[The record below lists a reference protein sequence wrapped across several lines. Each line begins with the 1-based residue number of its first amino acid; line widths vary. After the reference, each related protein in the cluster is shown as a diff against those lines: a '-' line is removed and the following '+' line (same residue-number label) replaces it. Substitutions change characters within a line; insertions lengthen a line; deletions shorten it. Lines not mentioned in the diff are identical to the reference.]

1 MLFVPSHCR
10 PPLDADRD
18 TTNAIRRQCEG
29 LTLNPTK
36 PQLEETL
43 PEGFTRNYAGYLI
56 KSARKRIHVS
66 KEIVATEEEFLEDY
80 IVVASFLGGKLTPLA
95 FAAWLANLYSHL
107 GSGLV
112 VASDNTRRGF
122 FLPESLQQRGGAAI
136 TRPHPIQ
143 IGGDNV
149 HIPNVVTGF
158 RPEHE
163 ERYVNSDIVK
173 P

>member
-1 MLFVPSHCR
+1 M

-43 PEGFTRNYAGYLI
+43 PEGFTRNYAGFLI

-122 FLPESLQQRGGAAI
+122 FCLKASSKEVARQLLALTPYKSEEIMCIFQMWSLDFDPS
-136 TRPHPIQ
+136 TRKDTSLGWDTELEIAFKH
-143 IGGDNV
+143 
-149 HIPNVVTGF
+149 
-158 RPEHE
+158 
-163 ERYVNSDIVK
+163 
-173 P
+173 